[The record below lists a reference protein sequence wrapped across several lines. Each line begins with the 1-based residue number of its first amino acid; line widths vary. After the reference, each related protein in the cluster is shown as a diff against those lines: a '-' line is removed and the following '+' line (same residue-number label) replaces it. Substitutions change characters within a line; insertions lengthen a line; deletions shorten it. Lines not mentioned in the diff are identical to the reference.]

1 MKAFARNVRISPKKL
16 NVVAA
21 TVRGLPVGRALDLLK
36 FMPKKGA
43 DFIYKV
49 VASAVANATH
59 NDMQT
64 AETLVLSR
72 LVVSKGVDMKRGQP
86 ISRGRSHPILKRSS
100 NVSVELSVL

>member
-21 TVRGLPVGRALDLLK
+21 TVRGLDARKALDILR
-36 FMPKKGA
+36 FMPKKGS
-43 DFIYKV
+43 DFLYKV
-49 VASAVANATH
+49 IASAVANATH
-59 NDMQT
+59 NDMQ
-64 AETLVLSR
+64 APETLVVNR

-100 NVSVELSVL
+100 NISVELSSL